1 MSSII
6 FVKVFVKTVQ
16 NGTDAAKVLCYSSRN
31 SEYWEEFMNRKTTGR
46 AVFVAPKSRPTK
58 KVIPMLAPIPPPSR
72 VFLAH
77 LSHFTAIVTVIQVL
91 WLGYVYVVSAG
102 VLSRL
107 TGVLIHPFRC
117 PAWHP
122 VAIGVLFSCCVGQSI
137 FIWRRV

>member
-1 MSSII
+1 
-6 FVKVFVKTVQ
+6 
-16 NGTDAAKVLCYSSRN
+16 
-31 SEYWEEFMNRKTTGR
+31 MNRKTAGR
-46 AVFVAPKSRPTK
+46 ALPIVVKPTLRPAK
-58 KVIPMLAPIPPPSR
+58 KVIPMLAAIPPPNR

-91 WLGYVYVVSAG
+91 WLGYANVVSAG

-107 TGVLIHPFRC
+107 TGVLLHPFRC